1 MVVDTM
7 RSGATGKD
15 KWQAKSLR
23 STFGNQC
30 MSQLPTSPSCGFGS
44 AIREATDKVGAQ
56 WTLSYRLNILVN
68 HVHCAVLLFPAA
80 SQDQLF
86 SLQATFEVCVLW
98 LCRRMFHQMWTEQT
112 ADQGEATTLK
122 EPSTKCRS
130 VNMLTPMQLHFLLGI
145 C

>member
-7 RSGATGKD
+7 RAGATGKD

-44 AIREATDKVGAQ
+44 AVREATDRVRARWALPYVPAQ
-56 WTLSYRLNILVN
+56 FFCY
-68 HVHCAVLLFPAA
+68 HVHCTVLLLPAA
-80 SQDQLF
+80 SQDLHF
-86 SLQATFEVCVLW
+86 SLQATFEVCVLLW
-98 LCRRMFHQMWTEQT
+98 LCRHMCHQMWTEQT

-130 VNMLTPMQLHFLLGI
+130 VDLLTPGSYII